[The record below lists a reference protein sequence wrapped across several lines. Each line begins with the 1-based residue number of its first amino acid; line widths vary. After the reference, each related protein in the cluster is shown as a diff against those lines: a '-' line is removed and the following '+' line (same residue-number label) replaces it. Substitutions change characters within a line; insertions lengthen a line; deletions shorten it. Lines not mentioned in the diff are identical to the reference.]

1 MHLFLN
7 NKFEIVPMRGTLLAG
22 KPVAQIKRMQR
33 RANEENTGVTDAGL
47 DGR

>member
-1 MHLFLN
+1 MRLFLN
-7 NKFEIVPMRGTLLAG
+7 DEVEIVPMRGHTSGG

-47 DGR
+47 ERR